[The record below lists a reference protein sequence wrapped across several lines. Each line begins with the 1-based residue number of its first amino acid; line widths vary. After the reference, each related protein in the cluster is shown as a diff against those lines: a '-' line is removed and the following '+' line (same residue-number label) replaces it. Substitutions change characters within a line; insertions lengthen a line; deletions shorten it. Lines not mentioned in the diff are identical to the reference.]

1 MQVAA
6 EAEADLRRL
15 LSIPDD
21 YAVLF
26 LPGGATTQQ
35 ALVALNFAAPGQA
48 ADYVVSG
55 HWGKVAL
62 KQVQAYVAANV
73 AASGE
78 ANGFRDIPPAS
89 QWRLSKDAAYVHV
102 TANETIHG
110 VEFRPEWGALPDTGS
125 VPLFADFR
133 SEEHTS
139 ELQSL
144 MRTSYAVFCLKQKNK
159 TNNNTEH

>member
-1 MQVAA
+1 MREWGDARASVAEISHRSPEFMQVAA

-48 ADYVVSG
+48 DDYVVSG

-62 KQVQAYVAANV
+62 KQVQAYVAANG
-73 AASGE
+73 AGSGG
-78 ANGFRDIPPAS
+78 ANGLRGHPPPT
-89 QWRLSKDAAYVHV
+89 QG
-102 TANETIHG
+102 G
-110 VEFRPEWGALPDTGS
+110 VSR
-125 VPLFADFR
+125 
-133 SEEHTS
+133 
-139 ELQSL
+139 
-144 MRTSYAVFCLKQKNK
+144 
-159 TNNNTEH
+159 

>member
-1 MQVAA
+1 M
-6 EAEADLRRL
+6 LW
-15 LSIPDD
+15 
-21 YAVLF
+21 
-26 LPGGATTQQ
+26 
-35 ALVALNFAAPGQA
+35 ALNFAAPGQA
-48 ADYVVSG
+48 ADDVVSG

-125 VPLFADFR
+125 VPLFADF
-133 SEEHTS
+133 SSSIAPEP
-139 ELQSL
+139 
-144 MRTSYAVFCLKQKNK
+144 MAVSPIGRASCR
-159 TNNNTEH
+159 ERGGR

>member
-1 MQVAA
+1 MI
-6 EAEADLRRL
+6 RRPPRPTRPAPL
-15 LSIPDD
+15 CP
-21 YAVLF
+21 YTTLF
-26 LPGGATTQQ
+26 RSLPGGATTQQ
-35 ALVALNFAAPGQA
+35 ALVALNVAAPGQA

-110 VEFRPEWGALPDTGS
+110 VEFRPE
-125 VPLFADFR
+125 
-133 SEEHTS
+133 
-139 ELQSL
+139 
-144 MRTSYAVFCLKQKNK
+144 
-159 TNNNTEH
+159 